1 MKLMRM
7 ITMFFIIACII
18 TACSNDDNP
27 NVEMT
32 NGVTLSVVG
41 NASMAEDDT
50 EGINIHVLMAFAPIR
65 MKLSKS
71 S

>member
-1 MKLMRM
+1 MKPMRM

-50 EGINIHVLMAFAPIR
+50 EGINIHVL
-65 MKLSKS
+65 LTS
-71 S
+71 SLKKYVFYN

>member
-32 NGVTLSVVG
+32 NGVTLS
-41 NASMAEDDT
+41 
-50 EGINIHVLMAFAPIR
+50 
-65 MKLSKS
+65 
-71 S
+71 

>member
-1 MKLMRM
+1 M

-41 NASMAEDDT
+41 NAFMAEDDT
-50 EGINIHVLMAFAPIR
+50 GHQYSCTDGICTQ
-65 MKLSKS
+65 
-71 S
+71 

>member
-1 MKLMRM
+1 MRM

-41 NASMAEDDT
+41 NA
-50 EGINIHVLMAFAPIR
+50 PWQR
-65 MKLSKS
+65 MTQRVSTFMY
-71 S
+71 